1 MNRRTLLT
9 GVAASALVGR
19 QTRPSRAQDIPWPTR
34 DWTVVDPADVGMS
47 ADQLAVADQQIIAA
61 YSDVTGVVVVRGGG
75 IAFERYYG
83 SDYGQ
88 EDPVKIRSITK
99 SVTGTLIGMAVDD
112 GLLALD
118 STLGELIPDLI
129 PVGADPLTPTITVEN
144 LLTMTSGW
152 AWDIHADYPT
162 LIAADNYSKLTL
174 SLPVAYT
181 PGSFYAYNTG
191 GSHLLSVIVES
202 VTGVRTIEFADKRLF
217 GPIGINRP
225 RWQRSPEGPVCGG
238 FGLELTARDLAQF
251 GLLALRFGEWD
262 GEHLISPNW
271 FAAATTYQSSGDSTG
286 FAAYGY
292 QWWVI
297 PESPYGA
304 YFGLG
309 YGSNYLY
316 VAPALDLMVVVLKG
330 FETPPNPVSIVRP
343 LIEGYFLPAV
353 TEPV

>member
-1 MNRRTLLT
+1 MNRRNLLAGLAATAVGAGRMNST
-9 GVAASALVGR
+9 G
-19 QTRPSRAQDIPWPTR
+19 AQGVPWPTR
-34 DWTVVDPADVGMS
+34 EWTVVDPDDVGMS
-47 ADQLAVADQQIIAA
+47 ADQLAIADRQITAA
-61 YSDVTGVVVVRGGG
+61 YPDITGVVVVRGGG
-75 IAFERYYG
+75 IAFEQYYG

-88 EDPVKIRSITK
+88 DDPVKIRSITK
-99 SVTGTLIGMAVDD
+99 SVSGTLIGMAIDD
-112 GLLALD
+112 GLVSLD

-129 PVGADPLTPTITVEN
+129 PADADPLTPTITIEN

-162 LIAADNYSKLTL
+162 LIAADNYSELTL

-202 VTGVRTIEFADKRLF
+202 VTGERTIEYADKRLF

-238 FGLELTARDLAQF
+238 FGLELTARDLARF
-251 GLLALRFGEWD
+251 GLLALRMGGWD
-262 GEHLISPNW
+262 GEQLLSPDW
-271 FAAATTYQSSGDSTG
+271 FASATTYHSSGDSTG

-297 PESPYGA
+297 PESPFGA

-309 YGSNYLY
+309 FGSNYLY
-316 VAPALDLMVVVLKG
+316 IAPELDLIVVALKG

-343 LIEGYFLPAV
+343 LIEGYFLTAV